1 MTTRETK
8 QNTCLALIY
17 NMFKLLTKSELKL
30 AEYII
35 ANPSEVIHMT
45 ITQLAEITGIAEA
58 TISRFCK
65 KKLGFPGFQSLKIAL
80 ASDLYEPF
88 ESIYNEVNSDDSID
102 IIANKVF
109 QNINEALHDT
119 LKIINAESLD
129 RAITAILAARRID
142 VYGTGGSA
150 PIAADVEHR
159 FSRFGIPVRAYADQD
174 MQAASASLLHPGDVV
189 IAISHTGSNQS
200 VMESVKIAK
209 ENGATIIAI
218 TSYIRSPISQ
228 ISDIILCGMAKEINY
243 RSEAMSS
250 RLIHLAFV
258 DVLYVG
264 AMVRQP
270 ERITNNMQKIR
281 NAIAQRRF

>member
-1 MTTRETK
+1 MTTREIK
-8 QNTCLALIY
+8 PNTCLALIH
-17 NMFKLLTKSELKL
+17 NMFKSLTKSEIKL
-30 AEYII
+30 AEYIT

-45 ITQLAEITGIAEA
+45 ITQLAEITGTAEA

-88 ESIYNEVNSDDSID
+88 ESIYNEVNSNDPID

-119 LKIINAESLD
+119 LKIINAQSLD
-129 RAITAILAARRID
+129 RAITAILAAGRIE

-150 PIAADVEHR
+150 PIAADVEYR
-159 FSRFGIPVRAYADQD
+159 FSRFGIPVRAYADID
-174 MQAASASLLHPGDVV
+174 MQVCSASLLHPGDVV

-228 ISDIILCGMAKEINY
+228 ISDIVLSGMAKEINY

-250 RLIHLAFV
+250 RLIHLAFI

-281 NAIAQRRF
+281 TAIAKRRF

>member
-1 MTTRETK
+1 MTTQETK
-8 QNTCLALIY
+8 QNTCLALIH

-35 ANPSEVIHMT
+35 SNPSEVIHMT
-45 ITQLAEITGIAEA
+45 ITQLAEITGTAEA

-88 ESIYNEVNSDDSID
+88 ESIYNEVNSDDPID

-129 RAITAILAARRID
+129 RAITAILAARRIE

-174 MQAASASLLHPGDVV
+174 MQVASASLLHPGDVV

-200 VMESVKIAK
+200 VMESIKIAK

-228 ISDIILCGMAKEINY
+228 ISDIVLSGMAKEINY

-270 ERITNNMQKIR
+270 ERITSNMQKIR
-281 NAIAQRRF
+281 NAIAKRRF

>member
-17 NMFKLLTKSELKL
+17 NMFKSLTKSELKL

-35 ANPSEVIHMT
+35 SNPSEVIHMT
-45 ITQLAEITGIAEA
+45 ITELAEITGTAEA

-88 ESIYNEVNSDDSID
+88 ESIYNEVNSDDPID

-109 QNINEALHDT
+109 QNITEALHDT

-129 RAITAILAARRID
+129 RAITAILAARRIE

-228 ISDIILCGMAKEINY
+228 ISDIVLNGMAKEINY

-281 NAIAQRRF
+281 KAIAKRRF

>member
-1 MTTRETK
+1 MTIRETK

-17 NMFKLLTKSELKL
+17 NMFKSLTKSELKL

-35 ANPSEVIHMT
+35 SNPSEVIHMT
-45 ITQLAEITGIAEA
+45 ITELAEITGTAEA

-65 KKLGFPGFQSLKIAL
+65 NKLGFPGFQSLKIAL

-88 ESIYNEVNSDDSID
+88 ESIYNEVNSYDPID

-109 QNINEALHDT
+109 QNINEALQDT
-119 LKIINAESLD
+119 LKIVNAESLD
-129 RAITAILAARRID
+129 RAITAILAARRIE

-174 MQAASASLLHPGDVV
+174 MQAISASLLYPGDVV

-218 TSYIRSPISQ
+218 TSYIRSPLSQ
-228 ISDIILCGMAKEINY
+228 LSDIILNGMAKEINY

-281 NAIAQRRF
+281 NAIAKRRF

>member
-8 QNTCLALIY
+8 QNTCLTLIY
-17 NMFKLLTKSELKL
+17 NMFKSLTKSELKV
-30 AEYII
+30 AEYILSS
-35 ANPSEVIHMT
+35 PSEVIHMT
-45 ITQLAEITGIAEA
+45 ITELAETTGTAEA

-88 ESIYNEVNSDDSID
+88 ESIYNEVNADDPID

-119 LKIINAESLD
+119 LKIVNADSLD
-129 RAITAILAARRID
+129 RAITAILAARRIE

-174 MQAASASLLHPGDVV
+174 MQAVSASLLHPGDVV

-218 TSYIRSPISQ
+218 TSYIRSPLSQ
-228 ISDIILCGMAKEINY
+228 ISDIILNGMAKEINY

-250 RLIHLAFV
+250 RLIHLAFI

-281 NAIAQRRF
+281 KAIAKRRF

>member
-8 QNTCLALIY
+8 PNTCLALIY
-17 NMFKLLTKSELKL
+17 NMFNSLTKSELKL

-35 ANPSEVIHMT
+35 SNPSEVIHMT
-45 ITQLAEITGIAEA
+45 ITQLAEITGTAEA
-58 TISRFCK
+58 TISRLCK
-65 KKLGFPGFQSLKIAL
+65 KKLGLPGFQSLKIAL

-109 QNINEALHDT
+109 QNITEALHDT
-119 LKIINAESLD
+119 LKIINADSLD
-129 RAITAILAARRID
+129 RAITAILAARRIE

-159 FSRFGIPVRAYADQD
+159 FSRFGIPVRAYADSD

-189 IAISHTGSNQS
+189 IAVSHTGSNQS
-200 VMESVKIAK
+200 VMESIKIAK
-209 ENGATIIAI
+209 ANGAIIIAI

-228 ISDIILCGMAKEINY
+228 ISDITLSGMAKEINY

-250 RLIHLAFV
+250 RLIHLAFI

-264 AMVRQP
+264 AMLRQP

-281 NAIAQRRF
+281 NAIAQKRF